1 MRNKE
6 LFRKKLDNVVGKIKT
21 IRVMA
26 TRQGTTVQDVHA
38 LCDQIEELVSDLNT
52 MLEREQ

>member
-26 TRQGTTVQDVHA
+26 TRKGTTVQDVHA